1 MSKIKSLIHRIHEK
15 TERVTSHYSMTTIL
29 VIITALLTSFFID
42 RQGELG
48 QYMEYEGLPRLYLF
62 GIGTFFVE
70 TFFAEN
76 KIAKTCGF
84 ISTALAAVG
93 LTALSNSES
102 ALTAELAGHW
112 STAYIIVLITLGIYG
127 NFKKSGLPFNQ
138 WCLRVVHEFVKLA
151 IVCGI
156 TALGI
161 ALVTATFVTLLMN
174 GNPDNFFL
182 IFRAE
187 FLVMGILAGIGFLDA
202 LLNPD
207 AKLSSFYLFIV
218 RYLLTILL
226 LVAFAIIYGYILK
239 IIITRIV
246 PSNEIF
252 RILTCL
258 FILGLPIWTLIGTFP
273 DDHWLVRIGG
283 KLPYIFIPF
292 LFLQGY
298 AIRERIT
305 AFGLTPHRYL
315 CLALM
320 VFEVLY
326 ILVYALRRRETGI
339 MLPVFAVMTLICLVL
354 PGVNMYSI
362 SNRSQKAIFDRYA
375 VQDFETEPTEEQSLA
390 AGAYYFLMG
399 SEAGKAMLVNAD
411 PEKIAAIE
419 SSGMV
424 GRWEY
429 DQYIFINN
437 DIPVRDAD
445 ISEFDRLTAVT
456 TYKYESDSEESNHFD
471 PAAII
476 FYDLEGNQVLTADIS
491 AFLNARIA
499 AQLTGSDKSDELS
512 GEVDL
517 PDGSR
522 LLITH
527 CEARVEA
534 EQKITWL
541 KLDGVLLGKAEAQ

>member
-1 MSKIKSLIHRIHEK
+1 MSKIKNLIHRVHEK
-15 TERVTSHYSMTTIL
+15 TERVTSHYPLTTIL
-29 VIITALLTSFFID
+29 VIITALLTSIFID
-42 RQGELG
+42 RQDELG

-62 GIGTFFVE
+62 GIGAFFVE
-70 TFFAEN
+70 TFFAEK

-84 ISTALAAVG
+84 ISAVLAAVG
-93 LTALSNSES
+93 FTALNNSDS
-102 ALTAELAGHW
+102 KLTAELAGHW

-156 TALGI
+156 IALGI
-161 ALVTATFVTLLMN
+161 GLVTATFVTLLMN

-182 IFRAE
+182 IFRVE

-207 AKLSSFYLFIV
+207 PKLSSFYLFII
-218 RYLLTILL
+218 RYLLMILL
-226 LVAFAIIYGYILK
+226 LAAFAIIYGYILK
-239 IIITRIV
+239 IIITRVV

-252 RILTCL
+252 RILSCL

-298 AIRERIT
+298 AIKERIT

-315 CLALM
+315 CLAMM
-320 VFEVLY
+320 VFEVFY

-339 MLPVFAVMTLICLVL
+339 MLPVFAVMAVICLVL

-375 VQDFETEPTEEQSLA
+375 VQDFETGPTEEQSML

-399 SEAGKAMLVNAD
+399 SEEGKAMLSD
-411 PEKIAAIE
+411 TDRDKIAAIE
-419 SSGMV
+419 NSDMV
-424 GRWEY
+424 GKWEY
-429 DQYIFINN
+429 DQYLRIYE
-437 DIPVRDAD
+437 DIPVRDAN
-445 ISEFDRLTAVT
+445 ISEFDRLTALT
-456 TYKYESDSEESNHFD
+456 TYKYTTESEMPNHYD
-471 PAAII
+471 PTAII
-476 FYDLEGNQVLTADIS
+476 FYDLAGNPVLKADIS
-491 AFLNARIA
+491 VFLNARIA
-499 AQLTGSDKSDELS
+499 AKLTGSETSEDFSDEII
-512 GEVDL
+512 L
-517 PDGSR
+517 PDDSR

-527 CEARVEA
+527 CEASIAADHE
-534 EQKITWL
+534 ITWL
-541 KLDGVLLGKAEAQ
+541 KIDGIFLKKIIVK